1 MKYAYI
7 ALMVWWIM
15 IMRSL
20 FRRITEYFFLMIIHA
35 ILTEP
40 AETFLYSPDNRHKI
54 NQQELSTE
62 TNGHQKFQ

>member
-1 MKYAYI
+1 MQADDQLK
-7 ALMVWWIM
+7 L
-15 IMRSL
+15 
-20 FRRITEYFFLMIIHA
+20 